1 MLPGPIVPDGN
12 GGVLATW
19 TGSPSHSVLPF
30 PYQAADVTNYVVGTP
45 YNLPFSPPSVTP
57 FVSPTLVLGENGVAF
72 ASGTTTATVNGTPTQ
87 VSQIASFNVTSGA
100 PNWTYQAAAGDTL
113 SIVEATAGGGV
124 TVNDSNTGV
133 FSLNSSGTSNTN
145 RQARRLPGTGTPA
158 ASSLPSGAVPF
169 DLSTWLSAASG
180 AVAALWSPNGSN
192 GISTLLAQSAYPQS
206 NGNSQRQ
213 SQPPFCHR
221 KNNNCVLA
229 PNTEWQSVNGPAVQ
243 RNVKYELFNLQ
254 GAYLNQVGSSAQSKI
269 VLVEQNSTSS
279 SAHICDWQTPAG
291 RCFSPD
297 PDPNDPD
304 NHDSGFLTDHMS
316 SGGGPSYSVNAL
328 FAVDRGQ
335 VQVFWP
341 LKSNNYDTWY
351 GAWDQ
356 TATDSANADTIVQ
369 DNPNFSNPVSCVTGC
384 SPIQPNGTQ

>member
-19 TGSPSHSVLPF
+19 TVSPSHSVLPF

-45 YNLPFSPPSVTP
+45 YNLPFSPQSVTP

-113 SIVEATAGGGV
+113 SMVEATAGGGV

-180 AVAALWSPNGSN
+180 AVAALWSPNGYN
-192 GISTLLAQSAYPQS
+192 GILTLLAQSASPHI
-206 NGNSQRQ
+206 NGNQQRQ
-213 SQPPFCHR
+213 NQPPFCHR
-221 KNNNCVLA
+221 GNVNCALA
-229 PNTEWQSVNGPAVQ
+229 PDSEWQT
-243 RNVKYELFNLQ
+243 
-254 GAYLNQVGSSAQSKI
+254 
-269 VLVEQNSTSS
+269 VLT
-279 SAHICDWQTPAG
+279 APLC
-291 RCFSPD
+291 
-297 PDPNDPD
+297 
-304 NHDSGFLTDHMS
+304 
-316 SGGGPSYSVNAL
+316 
-328 FAVDRGQ
+328 RGM
-335 VQVFWP
+335 
-341 LKSNNYDTWY
+341 
-351 GAWDQ
+351 
-356 TATDSANADTIVQ
+356 
-369 DNPNFSNPVSCVTGC
+369 
-384 SPIQPNGTQ
+384 